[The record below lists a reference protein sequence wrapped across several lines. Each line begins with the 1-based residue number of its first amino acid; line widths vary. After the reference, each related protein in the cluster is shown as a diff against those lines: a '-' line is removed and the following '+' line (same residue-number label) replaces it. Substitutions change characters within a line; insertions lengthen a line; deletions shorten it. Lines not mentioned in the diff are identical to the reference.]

1 MLYKPTSRPSKYIFL
16 LCYLLLEKVIEN
28 MFWIFKLHVLR
39 NGIVQHKKNL
49 QFLSI
54 HFPENEKKKLFRN
67 DSSFLIN
74 LKKAKQILSWESTFS
89 KCLQTYLLACCNVP
103 HFCTKK
109 ESVMILKM
117 TNFWWPFFMTSES
130 RFMSLCSV
138 YLLNNK

>member
-16 LCYLLLEKVIEN
+16 LCYLLLKKVIEN

-74 LKKAKQILSWESTFS
+74 LKRQNKYYPENQHLVSVCRRTSLHAVMSPISVLKRNLWWYWKWQTFDDHFSWRQKVDLCPS
-89 KCLQTYLLACCNVP
+89 VP
-103 HFCTKK
+103 SIC
-109 ESVMILKM
+109 
-117 TNFWWPFFMTSES
+117 
-130 RFMSLCSV
+130 
-138 YLLNNK
+138 

>member
-16 LCYLLLEKVIEN
+16 LCYLLLKKVIEN

>member
-1 MLYKPTSRPSKYIFL
+1 MLYKPTRRPSKYIFL
-16 LCYLLLEKVIEN
+16 LCYLLLKKVIEN

-54 HFPENEKKKLFRN
+54 HFPENEQKKLFRN